1 MGKGLSFQWDPE
13 APRPSWLFS
22 SLPGG
27 PTWSSVPLLPMS
39 NVAANLRKWDSR
51 PEGFFFFFKCFGTY
65 QFFFQISVSVSCL
78 LLCYVAQEQRK
89 GLPPSVQIHT
99 ELLKKKYLIAI
110 LAFSMRVR
118 ICNYAGCHKGDEGK
132 VSTHSSCI
140 TEMLN
145 DSFSFKCWSTNVM
158 CPPQCQL
165 CLAKLQLVAV
175 QDAQQYK
182 IRLLIFCVEA
192 QLLAWKWCKR

>member
-1 MGKGLSFQWDPE
+1 MRSRGSQAFLAFQQPTRWSDLELRSPSSYVQCSSKLEEMGLKAWGI
-13 APRPSWLFS
+13 
-22 SLPGG
+22 
-27 PTWSSVPLLPMS
+27 
-39 NVAANLRKWDSR
+39 
-51 PEGFFFFFKCFGTY
+51 FFFKCFGTY

-182 IRLLIFCVEA
+182 IRLLIFFVEA